1 MNFQSYLKTEN
12 EVDKQFKARAHRD
25 KNKYYMKKRIAIFA
39 SGSGSNA
46 QKIMEH
52 FKYSRDA
59 EVSLILTNNPEAYVL
74 QRADNFEVP
83 SHVFDRKEFYNT
95 DNIVDLLNR
104 MQIDLIVLAGFLW
117 LVPGNLLKA
126 FPNKIINIHP
136 ALLPSYGGKGM
147 YGDRV
152 HIAVLENKDE
162 ESGITIHYV
171 NEHFDEGEIIYQAK
185 FKIEEGDNLEMVK
198 FKGQQL
204 EHQYF
209 PKVIENLLKK
219 VDGQKLTD

>member
-1 MNFQSYLKTEN
+1 
-12 EVDKQFKARAHRD
+12 
-25 KNKYYMKKRIAIFA
+25 MKKRIAIFA

-52 FKYSRDA
+52 FKYSQDA

-83 SHVFDRKEFYNT
+83 SHVFDRHEFYHT
-95 DNIVDLLNR
+95 DNIVELLNR
-104 MQIDLIVLAGFLW
+104 LQIDLIVLAGFLW
-117 LVPGNLLKA
+117 LIPANLLKA
-126 FPNKIINIHP
+126 FPEKIINIHP
-136 ALLPSYGGKGM
+136 ALLPAYGGKGM

-152 HIAVLENKDE
+152 HQAVLDNKEE

-171 NEHFDEGEIIYQAK
+171 NEHFDEGEIIYQAR
-185 FKIEEGDNLEMVK
+185 FRIEAGDNLEMVK

-209 PKVIENLLKK
+209 PKVIENVLRK
-219 VDGQKLTD
+219 VDGHKLTD